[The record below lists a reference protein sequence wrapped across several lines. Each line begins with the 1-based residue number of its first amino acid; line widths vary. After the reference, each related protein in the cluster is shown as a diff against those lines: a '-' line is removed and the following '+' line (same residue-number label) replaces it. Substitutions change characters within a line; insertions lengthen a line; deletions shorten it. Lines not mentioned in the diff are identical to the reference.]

1 MIIIISI
8 VIIITIDIIIIVIVI
23 VIIVIISD
31 IIIFRIII
39 TILYRKKCIKKK
51 WCTRCTRRCT
61 RPKLEKPRCTRFG
74 RSQPAQGAQGNT
86 PVLLPCAGACARLVR
101 PFALE
106 LVQTRARTRSCTR
119 HVQDFVQ
126 DFRDFAFHI
135 KVRPQNI
142 NCHQSKNSR
151 SPFFRLGHAKKPG
164 GRFPC
169 CTRPA
174 QGKTKAN
181 QPLAQGARR
190 SKIHQPQLHK
200 AAHKAVH
207 KAMHKD
213 K

>member
-1 MIIIISI
+1 M
-8 VIIITIDIIIIVIVI
+8 
-23 VIIVIISD
+23 
-31 IIIFRIII
+31 
-39 TILYRKKCIKKK
+39 YRKKCIKKK
-51 WCTRCTRRCT
+51 SRTRCTRRCT

-106 LVQTRARTRSCTR
+106 LVQTRACTRSCTR

-135 KVRPQNI
+135 KVRLRNI
-142 NCHQSKNSR
+142 IITIISIISMSLLR
-151 SPFFRLGHAKKPG
+151 FGWYGDTKKPK
-164 GRFPC
+164 GRFLR

-181 QPLAQGARR
+181 QPLAQGAHQKNVRQHYITLHHITLQYSTVHYITLHYIHYIYTNRR
-190 SKIHQPQLHK
+190 VWRKLRFGKNVRIS
-200 AAHKAVH
+200 
-207 KAMHKD
+207 
-213 K
+213 